1 MGAPKAGAPMLQPFG
16 GSVRSVVRHVL
27 RARSAGASLAFVV
40 LSAPPALASVTGI
53 CPDGSMFIVQHESQI
68 PCRAAKEVD
77 PIEVPPIRPQYM
89 PNPYTWQ
96 VYNEQQ
102 DPNNPYNLIDS
113 VRDIRAL
120 QRGGA
125 SSGEPAPEDLSGG
138 ASGPGWDDGGAAQ
151 GSPSQPT
158 QLAAH
163 QPVGPLDLGLADQE
177 LRDLYQ
183 IVELSQ
189 ETTPAAF
196 ERRTADGRGVI
207 RLSLAR
213 SVAFEK
219 RLEGAWSSRGGLGGG
234 QVLLFTA
241 VSKQP
246 ETFHPNLTFVQ
257 DHLTFQPDAE
267 NPAQLGILQGR
278 LGALE
283 AGEVVL
289 GYVVLPETLAI
300 SAPFDVYWDDRRI
313 AVQFPE

>member
-1 MGAPKAGAPMLQPFG
+1 VGGAA
-16 GSVRSVVRHVL
+16 VL
-27 RARSAGASLAFVV
+27 LMSL
-40 LSAPPALASVTGI
+40 SSPAAAQSLTGI
-53 CPDGSMFIVQHESQI
+53 CSDGSMFIVQNPSQV

-77 PIEVPPIRPQYM
+77 PIEVPPIRPQYL

-120 QRGGA
+120 QQGGTGA
-125 SSGEPAPEDLSGG
+125 GAELDSEESLSEAGS
-138 ASGPGWDDGGAAQ
+138 ASGWDTGDTPAVSA
-151 GSPSQPT
+151 PPPT
-158 QLAAH
+158 QLASRA
-163 QPVGPLDLGLADQE
+163 PVGPLDLGLGDQE

-213 SVAFEK
+213 SSAFED
-219 RLEGAWSSRGGLGGG
+219 RLTSAWESRGGLGGS

-241 VSKQP
+241 VSKQR
-246 ETFHPNLTFVQ
+246 ESFHPNLTFVQ

-267 NPAQLGILQGR
+267 NPRQLGILQGR

-283 AGEVVL
+283 ADEVVL
-289 GYVVLPETLAI
+289 GYVILPETLRLED
-300 SAPFDVYWDDRRI
+300 PLDVYWDDRRLS
-313 AVQFPE
+313 ARFP

>member
-1 MGAPKAGAPMLQPFG
+1 MLKPLG
-16 GSVRSVVRHVL
+16 GSVRYTLRQTL
-27 RARSAGASLAFVV
+27 RAKGARASLA
-40 LSAPPALASVTGI
+40 LALLPASPALASVTGI
-53 CPDGSMFIVQHESQI
+53 CPDGSMFIVQHPSQI

-125 SSGEPAPEDLSGG
+125 SSGEPAPEDLSGD
-138 ASGPGWDDGGAAQ
+138 ASGPGWDDGDAAQ
-151 GSPSQPT
+151 GAAPQPT
-158 QLAAH
+158 QLAARV
-163 QPVGPLDLGLADQE
+163 PVGPLDLGLADQE

-213 SVAFEK
+213 SLAFEE
-219 RLEGAWSSRGGLGGG
+219 RLEAAWASRGGLGSGG
-234 QVLLFTA
+234 VLLFTA

-278 LGALE
+278 LGALD
-283 AGEVVL
+283 ADEVVL
-289 GYVVLPETLAI
+289 GYVILPESLELT
-300 SAPFDVYWDDRRI
+300 APFDIYWDDRRM

>member
-1 MGAPKAGAPMLQPFG
+1 MLQPFG
-16 GSVRSVVRHVL
+16 GSIRSAVRRAL
-27 RARSAGASLAFVV
+27 RARSAGTFAALA
-40 LSAPPALASVTGI
+40 LLPAPGALASVTGI

-68 PCRAAKEVD
+68 PCRAAKQVD

-125 SSGEPAPEDLSGG
+125 GSAEPVPEDLSGG
-138 ASGPGWDDGGAAQ
+138 ASGPGWDDGDAAQ
-151 GSPSQPT
+151 GAAPRPT
-158 QLAAH
+158 QLAARL
-163 QPVGPLDLGLADQE
+163 PVGPLDLGLADQE
-177 LRDLYQ
+177 LRDLYR
-183 IVELSQ
+183 IVELYQ
-189 ETTPAAF
+189 QTTPAAF

-213 SVAFEK
+213 SLAFED
-219 RLEGAWSSRGGLGGG
+219 RLAGAWSSRGGLGGG
-234 QVLLFTA
+234 RVLLFTA

-246 ETFHPNLTFVQ
+246 EAFHPNLTFVQ
-257 DHLTFQPDAE
+257 DHLTFQPDVE

-283 AGEVVL
+283 ADEVVL
-289 GYVVLPETLAI
+289 GYVILPDTLELA
-300 SAPFDVYWDDRRI
+300 APFDVYWDDRRI
-313 AVQFPE
+313 AVQFPQ

>member
-1 MGAPKAGAPMLQPFG
+1 MLLPFG
-16 GSVRSVVRHVL
+16 GP
-27 RARSAGASLAFVV
+27 ARSALRQALRTRSAAASLA
-40 LSAPPALASVTGI
+40 LLLLPAPEALASVTGI

-68 PCRAAKEVD
+68 PCQAAKEVE
-77 PIEVPPIRPQYM
+77 PIEMPPIRPQYM

-125 SSGEPAPEDLSGG
+125 SSSEPAPEDLSGG
-138 ASGPGWDDGGAAQ
+138 EAAPGWDDGDAAQ
-151 GSPSQPT
+151 GTDPQPP
-158 QLAAH
+158 QLAARL
-163 QPVGPLDLGLADQE
+163 PVGPLDLGLADQE

-213 SVAFEK
+213 SLAFEE
-219 RLEGAWSSRGGLGGG
+219 RLENAWSTRGGLAGGG
-234 QVLLFTA
+234 VLLFTA

-246 ETFHPNLTFVQ
+246 ESFHPNLTFVQ
-257 DHLTFQPDAE
+257 DHMTFQPDAA

-283 AGEVVL
+283 ADEVVL
-289 GYVVLPETLAI
+289 GYVILPESLELA
-300 SAPFDVYWDDRRI
+300 APFDVYWDDRRI

>member
-1 MGAPKAGAPMLQPFG
+1 MLQRFG
-16 GSVRSVVRHVL
+16 GSVGRASCGAL
-27 RARSAGASLAFVV
+27 RTKRIAASLA
-40 LSAPPALASVTGI
+40 LALLPAPGALASITGI
-53 CPDGSMFIVQHESQI
+53 CPDGSIFIVQHESQI

-125 SSGEPAPEDLSGG
+125 SSSEPAPEDLSGG
-138 ASGPGWDDGGAAQ
+138 EAGPGWDDGGAA
-151 GSPSQPT
+151 PEPT
-158 QLAAH
+158 QLAANA
-163 QPVGPLDLGLADQE
+163 PVGPLDLGLADQE

-183 IVELSQ
+183 IVEISQ

-213 SVAFEK
+213 SGAFEA
-219 RLEGAWSSRGGLGGG
+219 RLAGAWSSRGGLGSSK
-234 QVLLFTA
+234 VLLFTA

-257 DHLTFQPDAE
+257 DHLTFQPDAA
-267 NPAQLGILQGR
+267 NPGQFGILQGR

-283 AGEVVL
+283 ADEVVL
-289 GYVVLPETLAI
+289 GYVVLPETLQLG
-300 SAPFDVYWDDRRI
+300 APFDVYWDDRRI

>member
-1 MGAPKAGAPMLQPFG
+1 MRPTRPQQESRVRNPGARRTARRGRIARAASIAVLLCAGPT
-16 GSVRSVVRHVL
+16 
-27 RARSAGASLAFVV
+27 LAESISGV
-40 LSAPPALASVTGI
+40 
-53 CPDGSMFIVQHESQI
+53 CPDGSIFIVRSAAAI
-68 PCRAAKEVD
+68 PCGNARQVAPDEM
-77 PIEVPPIRPQYM
+77 PPIKPQYL
-89 PNPYTWQ
+89 PRPWAWQ
-96 VYNEQQ
+96 AFQARQ

-125 SSGEPAPEDLSGG
+125 SSNEPAPEDLSGG
-138 ASGPGWDDGGAAQ
+138 EAAPGWDDGDAAQ
-151 GSPSQPT
+151 GADPQPP
-158 QLAAH
+158 QLAARL
-163 QPVGPLDLGLADQE
+163 PVGPLDLGLADQE

-213 SVAFEK
+213 SLAFEE
-219 RLEGAWSSRGGLGGG
+219 RLERAWSSRGGLGGG
-234 QVLLFTA
+234 RVLLFTA

-283 AGEVVL
+283 ADEVVL
-289 GYVVLPETLAI
+289 GYVILPESLELA
-300 SAPFDVYWDDRRI
+300 APFDVYWDDRRI

>member
-1 MGAPKAGAPMLQPFG
+1 MLKPLG
-16 GSVRSVVRHVL
+16 GSVRFAL
-27 RARSAGASLAFVV
+27 RQTLCAKGARALLLLALLPASPAF
-40 LSAPPALASVTGI
+40 ASVTGI
-53 CPDGSMFIVQHESQI
+53 CPDGSIFIVQHESQI
-68 PCRAAKEVD
+68 PCQAAKEVD

-125 SSGEPAPEDLSGG
+125 SSSEPAPEDLSGG
-138 ASGPGWDDGGAAQ
+138 EAGPGWDDGDAAQ
-151 GSPSQPT
+151 GAAPQPT

-213 SVAFEK
+213 SLAFEE
-219 RLEGAWSSRGGLGGG
+219 RLEAAWASRGGLGSGG
-234 QVLLFTA
+234 VLLFTA
-241 VSKQP
+241 VSKQA

-278 LGALE
+278 LGALD
-283 AGEVVL
+283 ADEVVL
-289 GYVVLPETLAI
+289 GYVILPESLELT
-300 SAPFDVYWDDRRI
+300 APFDVYWDDRRI